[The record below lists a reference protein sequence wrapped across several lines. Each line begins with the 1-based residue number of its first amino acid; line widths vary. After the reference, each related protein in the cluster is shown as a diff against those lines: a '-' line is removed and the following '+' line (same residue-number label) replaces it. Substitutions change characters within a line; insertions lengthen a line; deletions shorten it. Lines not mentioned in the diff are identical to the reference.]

1 MSEFAEFRI
10 ERATLADLPAMTA
23 LYAHARQFMAEQGN
37 PSQWGDSY
45 PDEAQLTED
54 IQSGGAWLCRE
65 NGALLA
71 AFYLAPGPDE
81 DYAVIRDGSWLE
93 EERPYW
99 VIHRVASYGGKG
111 AAAWCLDWCWQR
123 CDNLRIDTHRDN
135 LPMQRLLE
143 KCGFGLRGVVS
154 CHHGGERL
162 AYQKLR

>member
-1 MSEFAEFRI
+1 M
-10 ERATLADLPAMTA
+10 
-23 LYAHARQFMAEQGN
+23 
-37 PSQWGDSY
+37 
-45 PDEAQLTED
+45 
-54 IQSGGAWLCRE
+54 
-65 NGALLA
+65 LA

-81 DYAVIRDGSWLE
+81 DYAVIGDGSWLE

-99 VIHRVASYGGKG
+99 VVHRVASYGGRG

-154 CHHGGERL
+154 CRHGGERM